1 MAACCVL
8 PRGTPA
14 ERPGPPAQ
22 QSQGQPAPLGAE
34 KARGRNSMLFPPPT
48 EVKWAAILDT
58 SYFAMCPH
66 PFLLWDISARRMV
79 WFSLPAQPA
88 SQKIVVLP

>member
-48 EVKWAAILDT
+48 EVK
-58 SYFAMCPH
+58 
-66 PFLLWDISARRMV
+66 
-79 WFSLPAQPA
+79 
-88 SQKIVVLP
+88 